1 MDGRHY
7 LESVFKRIDETAKI
21 LQLKPY
27 VIKELKTFSR
37 VLEMRIRVGKQHF
50 TAYRIRHVNPYATG
64 HRPYKGGLRFD
75 KDTGGDLNTIKALAV
90 EMTLKCA
97 TVGPD
102 PERRLPFGGAKGG
115 IGINAKIYSK
125 EQIRGIVEKFVD
137 EMGNAMGP
145 TVDVPAPDYGTN
157 EEIMRL
163 ISTRYCKSHPFSGS
177 GAVVTGKPLSRGG
190 GGCPGRKE
198 ATGLG
203 MLYAYSTLKELKA
216 LPEAVINT
224 KHPRAVIHGF
234 GNVGS
239 HFGLYAGQF
248 GIKIVGVAEVNAT
261 IYNANGINMEE
272 LYDYANENKT
282 VAGFPNAHEITF
294 ENLLRQPHEIDAPCA
309 KENSIDDNWANTTE
323 AKLVIE
329 GANGPCFQKAED
341 IFTKRGIVIVPDL
354 LANAGGVTVSYFE
367 WQQDI
372 EGAQY
377 DKKTIF
383 EQLEKYMRTGT
394 EGVVKMAQE
403 YRTDLRTGA
412 YIWSIKYLN
421 DAICAKHGW

>member
-137 EMGNAMGP
+137 EIGELGIFVVVLVGGFEFLGIDG
-145 TVDVPAPDYGTN
+145 TVG
-157 EEIMRL
+157 
-163 ISTRYCKSHPFSGS
+163 
-177 GAVVTGKPLSRGG
+177 
-190 GGCPGRKE
+190 
-198 ATGLG
+198 
-203 MLYAYSTLKELKA
+203 
-216 LPEAVINT
+216 
-224 KHPRAVIHGF
+224 
-234 GNVGS
+234 
-239 HFGLYAGQF
+239 
-248 GIKIVGVAEVNAT
+248 
-261 IYNANGINMEE
+261 EE
-272 LYDYANENKT
+272 LPDELD
-282 VAGFPNAHEITF
+282 PEQP
-294 ENLLRQPHEIDAPCA
+294 EEPLLPPPPD
-309 KENSIDDNWANTTE
+309 
-323 AKLVIE
+323 
-329 GANGPCFQKAED
+329 ED
-341 IFTKRGIVIVPDL
+341 PPLPPQL
-354 LANAGGVTVSYFE
+354 LAE
-367 WQQDI
+367 HDD
-372 EGAQY
+372 EP
-377 DKKTIF
+377 
-383 EQLEKYMRTGT
+383 L
-394 EGVVKMAQE
+394 
-403 YRTDLRTGA
+403 
-412 YIWSIKYLN
+412 
-421 DAICAKHGW
+421 